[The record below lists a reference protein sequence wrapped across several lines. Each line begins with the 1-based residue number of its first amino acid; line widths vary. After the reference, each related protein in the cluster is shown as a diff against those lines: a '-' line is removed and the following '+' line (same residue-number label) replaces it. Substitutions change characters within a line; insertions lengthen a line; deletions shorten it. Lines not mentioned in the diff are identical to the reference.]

1 MSNSGL
7 KKFGNKLSAMESWVI
22 RFAEDYAVMKLEEQ
36 KELAQSSVM
45 HRFLIYADDYITWN
59 KDINDWNH
67 SAEFTGIYLDA
78 HEYARSLYG
87 KKYTLN
93 RAQRY
98 CIRFFALIKHLI

>member
-1 MSNSGL
+1 MNKKTQNTGL
-7 KKFGNKLSAMESWVI
+7 SDDKALHIGG
-22 RFAEDYAVMKLEEQ
+22 
-36 KELAQSSVM
+36 VM

-67 SAEFTGIYLDA
+67 SAEFTGTYLDA

-93 RAQRY
+93 GATNVR
-98 CIRFFALIKHLI
+98 I